1 MEELKQKIDLMLQ
14 SQISVQMSVINLNN
28 KIDALD
34 EKFEKKFE
42 ETNQRIDALDEKFE
56 KKFEETN
63 QRITDLKDDL
73 NVELNDISD
82 MFKTIFQ
89 HIPA

>member
-1 MEELKQKIDLMLQ
+1 MEELKQKIDLILE
-14 SQISVQMSVINLNN
+14 SQITVQSSVIKLNK

-42 ETNQRIDALDEKFE
+42 ETNQRIDVLDEKFE

-63 QRITDLKDDL
+63 QRITDFKDDFDE
-73 NVELNDISD
+73 NVEEISD
-82 MFKTIFQ
+82 MFKTVFQ
-89 HIPA
+89 HIPT

>member
-1 MEELKQKIDLMLQ
+1 MEEIKQKIDLVLE
-14 SQISVQMSVINLNN
+14 SQILVQSSVIKLSH

-42 ETNQRIDALDEKFE
+42 ETNQRI
-56 KKFEETN
+56 N
-63 QRITDLKDDL
+63 DLK
-73 NVELNDISD
+73 EDIDEDAKDIAD
-82 MFKTIFQ
+82 MFNTVFR